1 MRLRPAATLLLFAV
15 ALAGCA
21 NLKMDR
27 RASRIGL
34 EWVPIPGGTF
44 VQGDVF
50 MIENPDALPLHE
62 VELADFLISRYETT
76 FSQYDDFVAATGR
89 RLPESTDGARGDRA
103 VVDVDW
109 EDASAFCA
117 WVGGRL
123 PSESEWEYAAA
134 GGVDKQI
141 WAGTDDESDAD
152 EYLRYRKNSGPT
164 STTVGEKLPNRFG
177 LFDMS
182 GNVSEWIGDYYQYY
196 PGENEEPSRYDLDT
210 FDIRILR
217 GGDFTMELEV
227 ARTYWRAGTL
237 KDVRSNA
244 IGFRCA
250 KDAR

>member
-1 MRLRPAATLLLFAV
+1 MGFRSASAFLLIGV
-15 ALAGCA
+15 TLAGCA
-21 NLKMDR
+21 SLKLDR

-34 EWVPIPGGTF
+34 EWVTIPGGTF

-62 VELADFLISRYETT
+62 VTLGDFELSRYETT
-76 FSQYDDFVAATGR
+76 FSQYDDFATDTGR
-89 RLPESTDGARGDRA
+89 RVPEALDGVRGDRA
-103 VVDVDW
+103 VVDVEWD
-109 EDASAFCA
+109 DANAFCA
-117 WVGGRL
+117 WIGGRL
-123 PSESEWEYAAA
+123 PTESEWEYAAA

-141 WAGTDDESDAD
+141 WAGTNDESDVD
-152 EYLRYRKNSGPT
+152 EYLRYRKNSGPAA
-164 STTVGEKLPNRFG
+164 TTVGQKLPNRLG

-182 GNVSEWIGDYYQYY
+182 GNVSEWIGDYYQFY
-196 PGENEEPSRYDLDT
+196 PGEGETPSRYDLEN

-237 KDVRSNA
+237 KDVRSGA

-250 KDAR
+250 KDLG